1 MEAFD
6 ATLDSLAIAALVVEN
21 LKVDA
26 GACRKG
32 LTEDVLA
39 TERVYEL
46 VKRGVPFRDAYR
58 MVGKRYG

>member
-1 MEAFD
+1 
-6 ATLDSLAIAALVVEN
+6 
-21 LKVDA
+21 
-26 GACRKG
+26 